1 MGAPSTLCAYD
12 TPPVLYSW
20 HDKKQL
26 SVYQVC
32 RNTDKDVLGVELRNF
47 TFNNYLKVLEFSDCV
62 ECYAPTREAYVMLV
76 D

>member
-20 HDKKQL
+20 HNKKQL
-26 SVYQVC
+26 SIYQVC
-32 RNTDKDVLGVELRNF
+32 SNTDKEVLGVELRNL
-47 TFNNYLKVLEFSDCV
+47 TFNNYLEVLEFYDYV
-62 ECYAPTREAYVMLV
+62 VCYASTIEAYVMLV